1 MVVIGGRLAIGMG
14 IKMIDLNL
22 QSIYYN
28 QKQPILKNVSFS
40 VGKGEIVALTGPSG
54 IGKSTILNIVAGLH
68 KGYQGQVSIPQNAR
82 IAFISQ
88 NKCLLPWKTVYE
100 NIVLLKKIESK
111 VVDRQ
116 KADELMECL
125 GLAGFEKKYPLY
137 LSGGQYQRVSVGQA
151 FYYEP
156 DIILMDEPFSALD
169 EKTKKEIQDIFLAL
183 KEKHNITAI
192 FVTHNKDEAIY
203 LGSRIINLDEEN
215 TITKPECKDTINTLD
230 RTDNGGKT
238 L

>member
-1 MVVIGGRLAIGMG
+1 
-14 IKMIDLNL
+14 MIDLNI

-28 QKQPILKNVSFS
+28 TQQPILKDISFT

-68 KGYQGQVSIPQNAR
+68 KGYEGNLAIQPNAR

-111 VVDRQ
+111 KVDKQ
-116 KADELMECL
+116 KAKELIESL
-125 GLAGFEKKYPLY
+125 GLTGFEKQYPLY
-137 LSGGQYQRVSVGQA
+137 LSGGQYQRVSLGQA

-169 EKTKKEIQDIFLAL
+169 DKTKKEIQDTFLQL
-183 KEKHNITAI
+183 KSKHNITAI
-192 FVTHNKDEAIY
+192 FVTHSKEEALY
-203 LGSRIINLDEEN
+203 LGSRIIQLDDIPVVDAGNQLES
-215 TITKPECKDTINTLD
+215 KKQ
-230 RTDNGGKT
+230 GGR
-238 L
+238 